1 MRKHLTYPKDYLEI
15 RNLYLQGVS
24 QKDICLKFG
33 IKIHLLSRI
42 LYGPSK
48 KYVAGRVSKEE
59 RQQRPRLGHKIK
71 LEDYETIK
79 QLALAKKTN
88 LEIANQFGVSR
99 RTISGILNGKRANGL
114 GAVPPRM
121 RNSKTARLL
130 AAREKR
136 LAGMPVRQISK
147 ELGLSVSYVNRL
159 LSKCIKKR
167 KILPQSKYSLTDI
180 ERMVSMCNHLSKSAV
195 ARHFKCSR
203 QAVGYIVEQFKR
215 SKQQ

>member
-15 RNLYLQGVS
+15 RKLYLQGVS

-33 IKIHLLSRI
+33 IKIYFLSRV
-42 LYGPSK
+42 LYGPGK
-48 KYVAGRVSKEE
+48 KYVAGRVTKEE

-71 LEDYETIK
+71 LEDYEKIK
-79 QLALAKKTN
+79 QFALEKKTN
-88 LEIANQFGVSR
+88 LEIANHFGVSR
-99 RTISGILNGKRANGL
+99 RTISGILSGKKANGL

-130 AAREKR
+130 EARKKR
-136 LAGMPVRQISK
+136 LAGMSVRQISK
-147 ELGLSVSYVNRL
+147 EMGLSVSYVNRL

-167 KILPQSKYSLTDI
+167 EVLPQSKYSLADI
-180 ERMVSMCNHLSKSAV
+180 ERMVAMSTHLSKSAV
-195 ARHFKCSR
+195 ARHFQCSR

-215 SKQQ
+215 KQQ